1 MATCEVKLR
10 LLAEY
15 QSATEAYVTAVD
27 ELHEKIGTSTKP
39 VYDRLLDATEQTRL
53 LSDQAREAM
62 LRHVREHGC

>member
-39 VYDRLLDATEQTRL
+39 VYDRLLAATEQTRL
-53 LSDQAREAM
+53 RSEQARDAM
-62 LRHVREHGC
+62 LQHVAQHGC